1 MERRRLLQRLGT
13 GLGSAVAVSLA
24 GCTLDGDG
32 PGDTGTPTVTPPPTE
47 TRTPTDEPTATRPPR
62 TPTGP
67 ERYTQRGG
75 GDGVAVVA
83 SDAFDADVA
92 FHVAGDAVRAVED
105 DGEIRWTADGARE
118 GDVAGAVVVG
128 TDSLVVTWTGETRA
142 YDAADGT
149 ERWRAT
155 RGCVGPPAVVED
167 TVVLADRQGRVV
179 GRALSRDDER
189 WTGALGATP
198 TGLVSVAGRV
208 AVATRGP
215 GDSALVRA
223 LDPRDGSEQWQVHPG
238 YEVTT
243 PPVAVDGAAVV
254 GVLNP
259 EHELGDS
266 AATAS
271 PTDGAASGA
280 VVGCDDG
287 SEAWTTGLPGRPVD
301 LRAAG
306 DRVFTVHDAFVF
318 ERLARVPHLSAVRPA
333 GTTWT
338 DQPVASGVT
347 PVVTQ
352 GAVVVAGTQPSTSG
366 PGEVPLLAGHATTD
380 GTRWWEREEST
391 TALAAAG
398 ETVVVGTESRVRVH
412 DALSGTV
419 RWEA

>member
-13 GLGSAVAVSLA
+13 GLGAASAVGLA
-24 GCTLDGDG
+24 GCTLDDDG
-32 PGDTGTPTVTPPPTE
+32 PGDTGTPTETPTD
-47 TRTPTDEPTATRPPR
+47 TRTPTDEPTTTSPPR

-67 ERYTQRGG
+67 ERYTQRGR

-83 SDAFDADVA
+83 SDAFDADIA
-92 FHVAGDAVRAVED
+92 FHAAGDRVRAVEGN
-105 DGEIRWTADGARE
+105 GEVRWTADGARE

-128 TDSLVVTWTGETRA
+128 ADSLVVAWTGETRA
-142 YDAADGT
+142 YDATDGT

-155 RGCVGPPAVVED
+155 RGCVGPPAVVEN

-198 TGLVSVAGRV
+198 TGLVSVARHV

-215 GDSALVRA
+215 GDSALVRV

-243 PPVAVDGAAVV
+243 QPVTVDGAVVV

-259 EHELGDS
+259 GHELGDP

-280 VVGCDDG
+280 VVGCGDG

-301 LRAAG
+301 LRAVG
-306 DRVFTVHDAFVF
+306 DHVFTVHDAFVF
-318 ERLARVPHLSAVRPA
+318 ERLARVPHLSTVRPDE
-333 GTTWT
+333 TTWT
-338 DQPVASGVT
+338 DQPVATGAT

-352 GAVVVAGTQPSTSG
+352 GAVVVGGTQPSTSG

-380 GTRWWEREEST
+380 GARWWEREEST
-391 TALAAAG
+391 AALAAAG
-398 ETVVVGTESRVRVH
+398 ETVLTATESRVRVH
-412 DALSGTV
+412 DALSGTS
-419 RWEA
+419 RWKA